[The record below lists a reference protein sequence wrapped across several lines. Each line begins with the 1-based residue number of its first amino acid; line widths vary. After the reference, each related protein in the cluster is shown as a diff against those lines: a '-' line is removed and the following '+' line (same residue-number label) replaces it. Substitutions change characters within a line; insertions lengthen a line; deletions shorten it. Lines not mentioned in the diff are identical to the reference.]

1 MLALESDPFMPMTE
15 LAETLGVTRITAKKR
30 VDDLKSRGI
39 IKPSIAIYNNNAL
52 GLNRINIYA
61 KVSTNEKLA
70 LLEKACDE
78 HPYTY
83 YRVRAFG
90 GGFGLFMQFNIP
102 SKSNTLLQG
111 FIEKLRKEGIIEK
124 YEWLESNQHNVESY
138 SNLSRFNSEFSHW
151 EFSWEDWF
159 KQLRKP
165 KATSPKIDNPKVDYS
180 TFNPSHFK
188 ILRLLTADGSLK
200 QTDIKVKLNLSR
212 TQAHREFNYVMD
224 NYIEKIRFMYDREI
238 FDLNETYLAIG
249 KEVEQNFSNQLFNT
263 IVSNPPPFRLALD
276 ISDDNKILLWANMT
290 HSQASGFAFSI
301 WHEIPSAKIYV
312 LDTKNSMMYWFY
324 PENFDFDS
332 MSWKTSKDYMINK
345 PLERLNKK

>member
-15 LAETLGVTRITAKKR
+15 LAETIGVTRITAKKR

-39 IKPSIAIYNNNAL
+39 IKPSIAIYNFKAL
-52 GLNRINIYA
+52 DLHRINIYA

-78 HPYTY
+78 HPYTF

-102 SKSNTLLQG
+102 SKTNALLLD
-111 FIEKLRKEGIIEK
+111 FVEKLRKEGIIEK
-124 YEWLESNQHNVESY
+124 YEWLESNQFSAESY
-138 SNLSRFNSEFSHW
+138 SNLSCFNSEFSSW

-159 KQLRKP
+159 KQLQNQKT
-165 KATSPKIDNPKVDYS
+165 TSPNIDSPKVDYS

-200 QTDIKVKLNLSR
+200 QTDIKEKLNLSR

-224 NYIEKIRFMYDREI
+224 NYIDKIRFMYDREI

-249 KEVEQNFSNQLFNT
+249 KNIERSFSNQLFNT

-276 ISDDNKILLWANMT
+276 ISNDNKILLWANMT
-290 HSQASGFAFSI
+290 HSQASVFAFSI
-301 WHEIPSAKIYV
+301 WQEISSAEIYV
-312 LDTKNSMMYWFY
+312 LNTKNSLMYWFY
-324 PENFDFDS
+324 PDNFDFES
-332 MSWKTSKDYMINK
+332 LSWKVSKSYFIDE
-345 PLERLNKK
+345 PLDKILK